1 MNHNVF
7 RDLAPSYIDNLT
19 SEETN
24 KLMEKHLMECKDCKD
39 FLNEMREDL
48 SLEIEDERR
57 KDTKN
62 IDYLKKVRSK
72 NRKKTMIIV
81 SSLLSVFIIILIS
94 LFIYLDWSLTPLPE
108 EKRNISSSDI
118 KMIVDFQ
125 DVANR
130 TPIVRTYT
138 KEEFINF
145 DKKEIEDIKD
155 TINGNI
161 EGDIPAL
168 VLENGRGEFEISF
181 VSSDNSTLDSFKPD
195 NIPQI
200 KILVST
206 FSAQRSPKEVE
217 GFLIEDK
224 ENKAIYSYELKRY
237 FTKFTEEESTM
248 YESDEFF
255 MEFMYIEVNYE
266 IDKQEYVSV
275 FAIHTVEY
283 K

>member
-24 KLMEKHLMECKDCKD
+24 KLMEKHLIECKDCRD
-39 FLNEMREDL
+39 FLDEMREDL

-57 KDTKN
+57 KDIKN
-62 IDYLKKVRSK
+62 VDYLKKIRSK
-72 NRKKTMIIV
+72 NRKKTLTIV
-81 SSLLSVFIIILIS
+81 GSLLSIFTIIIIA
-94 LFIYLDWSLTPLPE
+94 LFIYLDWSFTPLPE
-108 EKRNISSSDI
+108 EKRNISSSDV
-118 KMIVDFQ
+118 KMIVDFP
-125 DVANR
+125 DVDDR
-130 TPIVRTYT
+130 IPIIRTYT
-138 KEEFINF
+138 KEEFTDF
-145 DKKEIEDIKD
+145 DKREIEDIKD

-168 VLENGRGEFEISF
+168 VLGNGRGEIDISF
-181 VSSDNSTLDSFKPD
+181 VNSGNSALDNIKPD

-206 FSAQRSPKEVE
+206 YSDQRSPKEVE

-224 ENKAIYSYELKRY
+224 ENKAMYSYELKRY
-237 FTKFTEEESTM
+237 FTEFTEEESTM

-255 MEFMYIEVNYE
+255 MEFMNIQVNYE
-266 IDKQEYVSV
+266 INKQEYVSL